1 MPTKRSDK
9 SQSNYIT
16 LLYTA
21 ILLLLLIFMWLL
33 IENVFLSVFL
43 PFSSS
48 LFSTF
53 PLLAGELT
61 SAHFRYK
68 IGYKRVAW
76 PPANE
81 ERVVRE
87 FTPQPHGQ
95 YSAPLYNPQA
105 QEQSQQPQQY
115 QPSAASA
122 VPQTQVSSLFQIS
135 SIT

>member
-1 MPTKRSDK
+1 MFFSP
-9 SQSNYIT
+9 
-16 LLYTA
+16 
-21 ILLLLLIFMWLL
+21 FF
-33 IENVFLSVFL
+33 FLFLL
-43 PFSSS
+43 PF
-48 LFSTF
+48 FTF